1 MLFKDVKQNYNLY
14 VLNTKEVS
22 VKIGKV
28 LSAGYP
34 RLENPSS
41 NITNAKMVIDFNV
54 EIDGKTASYVIP
66 ENLTVTYTDDLIIS
80 PDKDIILHE
89 IEAMKTQ
96 AERAIAAVD
105 RQKVIINK
113 TTELL
118 TELNP
123 QFRERRETEER
134 FGNMERR
141 FGKIEESV
149 DDLKSMFGDFL
160 KKFNNERGYRNEK

>member
-1 MLFKDVKQNYNLY
+1 MLFKDVKQNYNLFI
-14 VLNTKEVS
+14 LNTEEVS
-22 VKIGKV
+22 IKIGKV
-28 LSAGYP
+28 ISVGYP
-34 RLENPSS
+34 RLESPNNIS
-41 NITNAKMVIDFNV
+41 NNRMVIDFSV
-54 EIDGKTASYVIP
+54 DVDGKTASYVIP
-66 ENLTVTYTDDLIIS
+66 ENLAVTYAGNMIIS

-96 AERAIAAVD
+96 AEQAIAAVD
-105 RQKVIINK
+105 RQKGIISK

-134 FGNMERR
+134 FGKIEDR

-149 DDLKSMFGDFL
+149 EEMKDMFGDFL
-160 KKFNNERGYRNEK
+160 KKFNNSEGGYRK